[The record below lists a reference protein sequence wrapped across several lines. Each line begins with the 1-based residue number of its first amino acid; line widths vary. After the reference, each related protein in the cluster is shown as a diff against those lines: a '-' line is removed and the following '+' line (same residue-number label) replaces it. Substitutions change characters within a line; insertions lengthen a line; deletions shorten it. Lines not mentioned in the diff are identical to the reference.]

1 MREDTTG
8 KRSPN
13 SHQNA
18 IISQHAIQPIPE
30 ENLVNE
36 VRGMYAGLV
45 MVEKKCL
52 KIHHPSRLSSDLSST
67 PWQALIRLHR
77 TLLHEHHDFLL
88 ASQHPSPGPTLR
100 HLTVKYSTHSTPER
114 MGRHGIH
121 SFLEI
126 LRQRLP
132 TSMDH
137 MLSFIHVAY
146 CFMSSPIELA
156 PVFEDTWIE
165 CLGDGARC
173 RMVIEDIENSD
184 REYRKA
190 DGRTERVRHHLA
202 VLARPNIPQQLPRN
216 IISYFPFSSNLITD
230 PEPYQRSNIY
240 LPEDYH
246 PSGLLWVSL
255 TNSTSEAWM
264 DHDMDLE
271 YDVCYT
277 IKSCHSRA
285 VLDRFPTLLEFHP
298 RFVFIKSDKAHDG
311 VGTVHKSIS
320 HSRKAIASAMVRLPI
335 RLKSV
340 SFLTFSMLFLSY
352 SSALPINQDEK
363 IEGKDNDSC
372 TLRADDIALLSF
384 SVLCI
389 PVCFLLGQKLG
400 QPRTFGTLMVVF
412 NIVNLLTSG
421 DPLVSRVGHWV
432 YFRRTVGKTLSPHYA
447 EFWSSGPSG
456 SRGENPDSASQY
468 LLSSLAFTLICW
480 WKIAEWSVPISSTK
494 GLYLNLG
501 YTLTSSA
508 LVPTKI
514 STCNYIMAHQAHNLP
529 WNTLAAK
536 FKYMPKNPRYQWKTN
551 IYPSQA
557 RPSRATDLLCQCL
570 RTNHRGFSASE
581 RAKYP
586 HSCPRRPIRVHAH
599 RHAAK
604 DRAHAAE
611 IPQRAL
617 RQVDPMGDEC
627 RPMSFWARSH
637 DDCDPRL
644 LRNHLRPSACGGE
657 LLKMLFLLNEM
668 DVLLRVT
675 LRPGNAQPVADWWS
689 FPYEFPPDYGWPEL
703 MCTALMA
710 YICLDVLYVIEERK
724 DCGQFFRTND
734 WRDNPLY
741 GRASLAMLRQR
752 WPASI
757 HIPSSADLYIS
768 LHYLNIK
775 GLPTELGMMVLEF
788 ANYEPHHR
796 AIVPDDPLHIEDAPE
811 LCKYLGFYWQLLVR
825 CDVLAAKAYGK
836 RVDWIVGLMTS
847 LGIGKGM
854 RLRDAA

>member
-100 HLTVKYSTHSTPER
+100 HLTVKYSTPER

-384 SVLCI
+384 SALCI

-432 YFRRTVGKTLSPHYA
+432 SLGLSFTFVAIFAGLLARRFRHITRSFGHTIPFLLVVWMVNYLLNQ
-447 EFWSSGPSG
+447 SSGPSG

-494 GLYLNLG
+494 GVDA
-501 YTLTSSA
+501 T
-508 LVPTKI
+508 
-514 STCNYIMAHQAHNLP
+514 MAIPIDMN
-529 WNTLAAK
+529 
-536 FKYMPKNPRYQWKTN
+536 
-551 IYPSQA
+551 
-557 RPSRATDLLCQCL
+557 RP
-570 RTNHRGFSASE
+570 F
-581 RAKYP
+581 
-586 HSCPRRPIRVHAH
+586 
-599 RHAAK
+599 
-604 DRAHAAE
+604 
-611 IPQRAL
+611 
-617 RQVDPMGDEC
+617 
-627 RPMSFWARSH
+627 
-637 DDCDPRL
+637 
-644 LRNHLRPSACGGE
+644 RN
-657 LLKMLFLLNEM
+657 
-668 DVLLRVT
+668 
-675 LRPGNAQPVADWWS
+675 
-689 FPYEFPPDYGWPEL
+689 
-703 MCTALMA
+703 
-710 YICLDVLYVIEERK
+710 
-724 DCGQFFRTND
+724 
-734 WRDNPLY
+734 
-741 GRASLAMLRQR
+741 
-752 WPASI
+752 
-757 HIPSSADLYIS
+757 
-768 LHYLNIK
+768 
-775 GLPTELGMMVLEF
+775 
-788 ANYEPHHR
+788 
-796 AIVPDDPLHIEDAPE
+796 
-811 LCKYLGFYWQLLVR
+811 
-825 CDVLAAKAYGK
+825 
-836 RVDWIVGLMTS
+836 
-847 LGIGKGM
+847 
-854 RLRDAA
+854 

>member
-529 WNTLAAK
+529 RNTLAAK

-557 RPSRATDLLCQCL
+557 RPSRATDLLCQYL

-611 IPQRAL
+611 KFRSARYAKLIQWAMN
-617 RQVDPMGDEC
+617 VDRCPFGRGAMTTAIRGSCAIIFDHQH
-627 RPMSFWARSH
+627 A
-637 DDCDPRL
+637 
-644 LRNHLRPSACGGE
+644 AE

-689 FPYEFPPDYGWPEL
+689 FPYEFPPDYGWTEL

-724 DCGQFFRTND
+724 DCGQFFRPKF
-734 WRDNPLY
+734 RFSE
-741 GRASLAMLRQR
+741 GKK
-752 WPASI
+752 SI
-757 HIPSSADLYIS
+757 MTKKLKQTKLVKTRIKKTTRITDEQPST
-768 LHYLNIK
+768 K
-775 GLPTELGMMVLEF
+775 
-788 ANYEPHHR
+788 
-796 AIVPDDPLHIEDAPE
+796 
-811 LCKYLGFYWQLLVR
+811 
-825 CDVLAAKAYGK
+825 
-836 RVDWIVGLMTS
+836 
-847 LGIGKGM
+847 
-854 RLRDAA
+854 